1 MNELLDG
8 ILETVAG
15 VDPVLRTVLAGLGI
29 MLETSV
35 LIGLVVPGDSI
46 VIVASTGVEG
56 TVEYFA
62 LALTVIVGALIG
74 ESIGF
79 GIGRWFGPRIERSR
93 LGRRIGEHNWHRARR
108 YLARRGGPAVFIS
121 RFLPV
126 LHSLVPLTVGM
137 SDMSYRRFLAW
148 TTPACIIWAFAYVS
162 VGSAAAGGYRQ
173 LSDELHWAGYL
184 FVGVIVLFFVLVWA
198 SKKILMRLEARHMA
212 DDAVHDAGAA
222 IGPRGV
228 SSESAESAP
237 ADLAAHDEGPTAE
250 AADPPER
257 RGDS

>member
-137 SDMSYRRFLAW
+137 SDMTYRRFLAW

-237 ADLAAHDEGPTAE
+237 TDLPVHDEGPTAE